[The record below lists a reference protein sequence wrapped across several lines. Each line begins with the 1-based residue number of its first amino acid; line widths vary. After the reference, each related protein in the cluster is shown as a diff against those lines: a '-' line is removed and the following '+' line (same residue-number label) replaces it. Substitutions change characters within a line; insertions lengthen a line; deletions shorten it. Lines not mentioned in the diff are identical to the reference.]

1 MNKQGNL
8 YEIDKISVFTDKNY
22 VVSKVLFHNYNF
34 VLQFYNRFTMTS
46 VLSERFFPFFL
57 TKFLFIYRTFAQKA
71 KIQLQLL

>member
-1 MNKQGNL
+1 MNKQGNR
-8 YEIDKISVFTDKNY
+8 YEIDKTSVFTEKNY

-46 VLSERFFPFFL
+46 ILSERFFPFF
-57 TKFLFIYRTFAQKA
+57 FNEIFVYRLFVQKA

>member
-22 VVSKVLFHNYNF
+22 VVSKVLFHNYNS

-46 VLSERFFPFFL
+46 ILSERFFLFF
-57 TKFLFIYRTFAQKA
+57 FFDEIFIYRTFVQKA

>member
-1 MNKQGNL
+1 MDKQGNL

-46 VLSERFFPFFL
+46 ILSERFFPFFL
-57 TKFLFIYRTFAQKA
+57 DEIFIYRTFVQKA

>member
-8 YEIDKISVFTDKNY
+8 YEIDKISVLTDKNY
-22 VVSKVLFHNYNF
+22 VVSKVFFHNYNF

-46 VLSERFFPFFL
+46 ILSERFFFF
-57 TKFLFIYRTFAQKA
+57 FFDEIFIYRLFVQKA

>member
-8 YEIDKISVFTDKNY
+8 YEIDNISVFTDKNY

-46 VLSERFFPFFL
+46 ILSERFFSFFFD
-57 TKFLFIYRTFAQKA
+57 KIFIYRTFVQKA